1 MNRRAIIVALIVS
14 MVFSAILW
22 KKVQQDQGKKGGEPI
37 FVAPP
42 KIPTK
47 NVVVARRKIP
57 ARTMLEPAKMNEFF
71 EIKEIVASAVPP
83 DAFTD
88 MASLTKKYTAIT
100 VLGGDIMTPNRMLDK
115 DVIPALSF
123 AVPQGK
129 RAVTIA
135 VTRTSGV
142 GGFIQQGDYVDVIAS
157 FKPGS
162 PDSITKIVMQDILVL
177 AAGNTY
183 AFDPGVATAAPAI
196 AAAKMELVTLAVAPD
211 ELERLVYLDSGV
223 IFRLVLKNPKDKGE
237 QVQTKGATEKIVMR
251 AIGYSE
257 PTPAPVQPPIE
268 VTKPVAPPAQQVMET
283 YDTGRVEIMYGSRRH
298 FEMNKFGMVSV
309 TPSMK
314 ELPPVNPPVPAGF
327 EAPQLPSSPENPA
340 VPPTMPLDS
349 SDASRP
355 MINPIRE

>member
-37 FVAPP
+37 YVAPP

-47 NVVVARRKIP
+47 NVVVARQKIP
-57 ARTMLEPAKMNEFF
+57 ARTLLEPAKLNEFF
-71 EIKEIVASAVPP
+71 EVRELVASAVPP

-100 VLGGDIMTPNRMLDK
+100 VLKDDIMTPNRMLDK
-115 DVIPALSF
+115 DVIPSLSF

-135 VTRTSGV
+135 VTKTSGV

-162 PDSITKIVMQDILVL
+162 ADSITKIVMQDILVL

-183 AFDPGVATAAPAI
+183 AFDPGIATAAPAI
-196 AAAKMELVTLAVAPD
+196 AAAKMELVTLAVAPE

-223 IFRLVLKNPKDKGE
+223 TFRLVLKNPKDKGE

-257 PTPAPVQPPIE
+257 PAPAPVLPPVE
-268 VTKPVAPPAQQVMET
+268 TAKVAPQAAHVMET
-283 YDTGRVEIMYGSRRH
+283 YDTGRVEIMYGSHRR

-309 TPSMK
+309 MPSMK
-314 ELPPVNPPVPAGF
+314 ELPPVNPPVPAGL
-327 EAPQLPSSPENPA
+327 ESPELPSSPSSPA
-340 VPPTMPLDS
+340 VPSTMPLEPADVS
-349 SDASRP
+349 HP
-355 MINPIRE
+355 QINPIHE